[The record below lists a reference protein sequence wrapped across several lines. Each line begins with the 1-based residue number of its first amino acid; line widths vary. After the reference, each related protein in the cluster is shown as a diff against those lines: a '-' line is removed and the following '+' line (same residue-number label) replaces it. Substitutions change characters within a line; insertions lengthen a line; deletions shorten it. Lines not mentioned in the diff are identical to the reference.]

1 MHMVRTNYE
10 AWCSQQYSEYVWLT
24 INWWIWGNPP
34 TSKLDQR
41 SMPDTSTGRNQ
52 ETERGEPT
60 AQRAWGPIGK
70 KDRNR
75 SRFPFYGEKEIWN
88 TSSLLVGWNILEIVP
103 CRNKVR
109 VDSSGDSR
117 NIHWICVSNI
127 MQYTYI
133 YIYIVVI
140 SACALLEYSILL
152 LSILTRQG
160 VKCSTGKFPETFWFI
175 SLSLPWVFEAWSYKA
190 IQSDLSY
197 TTGFRTIPD
206 NSNDKADITRR
217 SLILPAYLTQIHT
230 IHCKP
235 SARTMFMN
243 PLHDGDQQKYQLP
256 RP

>member
-1 MHMVRTNYE
+1 
-10 AWCSQQYSEYVWLT
+10 
-24 INWWIWGNPP
+24 
-34 TSKLDQR
+34 
-41 SMPDTSTGRNQ
+41 MPDTSTGRNQ

-109 VDSSGDSR
+109 VESSGDSR

-160 VKCSTGKFPETFWFI
+160 VKCGTGKFPETFWFI

>member
-24 INWWIWGNPP
+24 INWWIWENPP

-103 CRNKVR
+103 CRNKDKVE
-109 VDSSGDSR
+109 SFGDSR
-117 NIHWICVSNI
+117 NILWIWEQNCPLNLGDHNVHI
-127 MQYTYI
+127 YIYMYI
-133 YIYIVVI
+133 YIYI
-140 SACALLEYSILL
+140 LLRVTC
-152 LSILTRQG
+152 LSILCYFLAILQG
-160 VKCSTGKFPETFWFI
+160 KMWNVVLEN
-175 SLSLPWVFEAWSYKA
+175 SLKPFDHPTPLVSEAWSYKA
-190 IQSDLSY
+190 IQSHLFY
-197 TTGFRTIPD
+197 TTGFRTTPVTPMI
-206 NSNDKADITRR
+206 KWT
-217 SLILPAYLTQIHT
+217 
-230 IHCKP
+230 
-235 SARTMFMN
+235 
-243 PLHDGDQQKYQLP
+243 
-256 RP
+256 